1 MLSVPNPLLDPPSLI
16 TFPGNEWRI
25 PFLMT
30 IYYFIFAII
39 WLLWRS
45 NPLAHRTGLIATGI
59 LGLRSAGFIPG
70 LLVLIAGIIAPKK
83 ET

>member
-1 MLSVPNPLLDPPSLI
+1 M
-16 TFPGNEWRI
+16 
-25 PFLMT
+25 MT

-83 ET
+83 ETGPTNVTLHIETRSAMYTSRF